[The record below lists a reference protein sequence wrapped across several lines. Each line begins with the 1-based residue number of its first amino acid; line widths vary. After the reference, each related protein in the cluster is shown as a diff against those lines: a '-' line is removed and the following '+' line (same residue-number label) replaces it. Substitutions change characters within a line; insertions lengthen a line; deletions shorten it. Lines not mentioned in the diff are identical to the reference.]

1 MVLEQAHL
9 NAVQK
14 AFVTKRDLFY
24 RDVTLFKRQSASDA
38 HIDALADAFG
48 VEREALGFRAGAK
61 GLIAGSIQMRL
72 RCHHKAPSPAS
83 DGGSS
88 SPPSPEQAVE
98 QPVLTCTAV
107 SAQLLPSVYDLESIK
122 TDAAWV
128 LIVEKEAVFQ
138 LLRQCSFANG
148 YTHGLRPG
156 LIVTGKG
163 YPDQATRQ
171 FLLHLASHIPKSTPF
186 FIITDGD
193 PHGIDIYRT
202 YLYGDGTLH
211 KPGRL
216 ALQMLQWLGLRSH
229 DFVPSQCQSGHLEIS
244 QASHDRDHD
253 QIMTSSSLLPMSEA
267 DTKKAQQMLALDWLP
282 NDLK

>member
-1 MVLEQAHL
+1 MHSSQS
-9 NAVQK
+9 
-14 AFVTKRDLFY
+14 
-24 RDVTLFKRQSASDA
+24 DVTLFKRQSASDA

-83 DGGSS
+83 D
-88 SPPSPEQAVE
+88 
-98 QPVLTCTAV
+98 V

-156 LIVTGKG
+156 LIVTG

-229 DFVPSQCQSGHLEIS
+229 DF
-244 QASHDRDHD
+244 
-253 QIMTSSSLLPMSEA
+253 A